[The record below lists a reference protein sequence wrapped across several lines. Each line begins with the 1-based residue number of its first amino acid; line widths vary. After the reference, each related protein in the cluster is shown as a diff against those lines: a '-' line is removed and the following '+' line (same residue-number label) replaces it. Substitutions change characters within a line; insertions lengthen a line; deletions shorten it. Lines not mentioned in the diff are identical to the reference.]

1 MRMLQNYVYEFVAIY
16 ADDLVVYSKDFDT
29 HIDVHLRKVFQKLRE
44 FNLKL
49 KPSKVELC
57 TKSFKWCGN
66 LISVEG
72 IRPDPDRVK
81 AVMDMPIP
89 QTLKDLRSFL
99 GAANFLRKWIPHFAD
114 LIEPLRPLLKKGQF
128 QSPLSQ
134 EQIDAIESLKGRITT
149 QPCLAHPRWDC
160 PWEIHSDASK
170 TAIGAA
176 LMNRLPDGSLAVV
189 AVMSKT
195 LNDAQQNYAVHEQ
208 EALAALFA
216 METWRTYIFGQTVTL
231 WTDSAALKFLV
242 QPGVKYQGRL
252 LRWLLRFSEF
262 DMTIRHKK
270 GVTNHLP
277 DFLSRLDTG
286 DSIGTGVVH
295 PLTVTTRAARK
306 RQHAPDA
313 MSVSNEKPRKRA
325 HLQPTDRVANA
336 EDEKHSRINND
347 DQTLR
352 RSLRRRIPTLKNVQN
367 VAERIRAQSRSTART
382 PHHRC
387 APDKSPPQTEDHQSR
402 STVRTPHHRCAPD
415 SSSSEALDAKD
426 TTEIEEVWTSLFP
439 SEEFNKRQIMLR
451 PDITLFHTIKDTT
464 AHFVKEMTSDEWI
477 QKTMHKIRAC
487 KCHGECTACTHHPT
501 CIRRFWRISEN
512 GLLYKRCI
520 QKPINPSMNAHRIIQ
535 SLTVPCTC
543 HSGSTCLHRQWVLD
557 PPHTGEQK
565 DQTRQKVRKIREVV
579 VVPET
584 LITSVLFHFHGS
596 AIGSHAGVS
605 RTHNNIVTRFYW
617 RGLTRHVRRW
627 IGACLPCRQRKTS
640 RNHHASFPG
649 IMPVT
654 GPWHTVAIDFQ
665 GPFYETKR
673 GNKYVLG
680 IICTYSKWPICVPL
694 PSRKA
699 HLVVRALLEHLICN
713 FSCPKYLI
721 ADNAPEFLG
730 TTLTH
735 FCKIF
740 GIKKIHTPAYTPR
753 LNPFIE
759 RYHGWQSVGMTILT
773 SRWKNDWDLYLPMV
787 TFAYRTSVARTTGWS
802 PFHINFARDPNLP
815 LDNLLRQETSPNM
828 GDPECKTECEY
839 VTDMENALRDIRTQL
854 SATMDRSAV
863 RDLLRRKD
871 SLRSHH
877 FTVGQFVLT
886 FAPRTAETLP
896 DGMARKDKML
906 DRWSEPKRVIEKL
919 GSSGRFI
926 VQDCNGNIEDVI
938 ADSMIPYEFYYDGK
952 PSIASRRRFTA
963 AERKILRQNP
973 EAYLPPIIRVG
984 DLVAFPLTMADR
996 SDGFG
1001 IGRILQEIHS
1011 GRMPEYDAQ
1020 WYSNDSES
1028 LSGPFLPCWIDDQK
1042 KWYAGKRKCV
1052 NDIPMRTN
1060 QYYVGIIRQDRVAD
1074 VAFELDAESFLPG
1087 EVYIHM
1093 ERHQHFRWR
1102 RTKQTTALSDGQTA
1116 PKQTVTLSDGQTPF
1130 T

>member
-1 MRMLQNYVYEFVAIY
+1 M
-16 ADDLVVYSKDFDT
+16 
-29 HIDVHLRKVFQKLRE
+29 
-44 FNLKL
+44 
-49 KPSKVELC
+49 
-57 TKSFKWCGN
+57 
-66 LISVEG
+66 
-72 IRPDPDRVK
+72 
-81 AVMDMPIP
+81 
-89 QTLKDLRSFL
+89 
-99 GAANFLRKWIPHFAD
+99 
-114 LIEPLRPLLKKGQF
+114 
-128 QSPLSQ
+128 
-134 EQIDAIESLKGRITT
+134 
-149 QPCLAHPRWDC
+149 
-160 PWEIHSDASK
+160 
-170 TAIGAA
+170 
-176 LMNRLPDGSLAVV
+176 
-189 AVMSKT
+189 
-195 LNDAQQNYAVHEQ
+195 
-208 EALAALFA
+208 
-216 METWRTYIFGQTVTL
+216 
-231 WTDSAALKFLV
+231 
-242 QPGVKYQGRL
+242 
-252 LRWLLRFSEF
+252 
-262 DMTIRHKK
+262 
-270 GVTNHLP
+270 
-277 DFLSRLDTG
+277 
-286 DSIGTGVVH
+286 
-295 PLTVTTRAARK
+295 
-306 RQHAPDA
+306 
-313 MSVSNEKPRKRA
+313 
-325 HLQPTDRVANA
+325 
-336 EDEKHSRINND
+336 
-347 DQTLR
+347 
-352 RSLRRRIPTLKNVQN
+352 
-367 VAERIRAQSRSTART
+367 
-382 PHHRC
+382 
-387 APDKSPPQTEDHQSR
+387 
-402 STVRTPHHRCAPD
+402 
-415 SSSSEALDAKD
+415 
-426 TTEIEEVWTSLFP
+426 
-439 SEEFNKRQIMLR
+439 
-451 PDITLFHTIKDTT
+451 
-464 AHFVKEMTSDEWI
+464 
-477 QKTMHKIRAC
+477 
-487 KCHGECTACTHHPT
+487 
-501 CIRRFWRISEN
+501 
-512 GLLYKRCI
+512 
-520 QKPINPSMNAHRIIQ
+520 
-535 SLTVPCTC
+535 
-543 HSGSTCLHRQWVLD
+543 LD
-557 PPHTGEQK
+557 PPYTGEQK

-680 IICTYSKWPICVPL
+680 VICTYSKWPICVPL

-787 TFAYRTSVARTTGWS
+787 AFAYRTSVARTTGWS
-802 PFHINFARDPNLP
+802 PFHVNFARDPNLP

-854 SATMDRSAV
+854 SATMDKSAV
-863 RDLLRRKD
+863 RDLLQRKD

-877 FTVGQFVLT
+877 FTAGQFVLT

-1001 IGRILQEIHS
+1001 IGRILQES
-1011 GRMPEYDAQ
+1011 RNGRIPEYDAQ

-1042 KWYAGKRKCV
+1042 KWYWRLRYRKRHCTYLT
-1052 NDIPMRTN
+1052 RTKN
-1060 QYYVGIIRQDRVAD
+1060 
-1074 VAFELDAESFLPG
+1074 
-1087 EVYIHM
+1087 
-1093 ERHQHFRWR
+1093 QHFTRNKDHAGSQR
-1102 RTKQTTALSDGQTA
+1102 Q
-1116 PKQTVTLSDGQTPF
+1116 
-1130 T
+1130 